1 MAEHCATS
9 WADIDITRD
18 EVNTIGKALKNE
30 EFRKLLI
37 EYADEINDPAN
48 KKLYQEEIIQL
59 EKERGVDVTFI
70 NPEPGYVIKTS
81 VDGQKKAFINVC
93 KNINVGKPVSEA
105 STKSGARGLNWSLPY
120 SQAPPREDLD
130 KKGDRCVVYDVV
142 FHPDT
147 LRLADSNAKFRA
159 MLSDTALDAVENSF
173 HVKVDRNNLKFPK
186 MHFKGISNA
195 AVVRKK
201 SANAPVKDEDEFIS
215 KLYPPTVAV
224 EEVVHKNYK
233 PSRKENKHASK
244 DCKNT
249 YYTIPKYSIIH
260 RCPVDIQNCTND
272 KASKI
277 NASIPKEL
285 VIEVYLPLLK
295 SSEDLVLDV
304 MEKGL
309 SLVSKKYSKYKLELQ
324 LPYPVH
330 EEMGTAK
337 FDKAL
342 QKLVVILPVKYRVD
356 VGKEDSGVECDPSW
370 GTSESSSGDD
380 YLEYKEE
387 SDDALRTI
395 SVLKNTNDESYRTNV
410 ANEAYFLNPDI
421 HYSLPNFT
429 CNVVDD
435 TIAYILHVKN
445 VEASSVEHRLLQ
457 ESRGAHFKFM
467 SVGSGFFPI
476 HHSFCIKLPP
486 NISFHEDGLSVETW
500 DNNVIVQI
508 QLDLHDTLF
517 TEYFAGI
524 SEDSL
529 AKHDLTEPAALG
541 KRLKELQSGA
551 DINLEDDG
559 GVNID
564 ITRNGDQ
571 DMVVEIFSE
580 KSTSMSNG
588 KLETATKAS
597 PQKEAGTSPFDNRTG
612 AFSNHVAERRQQKY
626 RLYSESSGD
635 EMNLSPTKKG
645 ILKYNGRVCR
655 SLSESSV
662 DEYAWSSSLDL
673 VTHSGSESCIPEE
686 GEDESG
692 TKKTVRF
699 NDVVSQKTFRAN
711 SSILGQKKKNQ
722 RKLRNKKRAH
732 DRRTSES
739 ENSESEADRERGK
752 ERESKTE
759 DEISESLSHKRGQED
774 ENLQISDVT
783 KEFDD
788 LTPNPPALPTLAQEE
803 QSLNEVTEALNMI
816 SIKNKKK
823 NRKRA
828 NSQKQ
833 GNEKLSLNGEF
844 RSDLIFDLDM

>member
-1 MAEHCATS
+1 MAEHSATS

-18 EVNTIGKALKNE
+18 EVNSIGEALKNE

-105 STKSGARGLNWSLPY
+105 STRSGARGMNWSLPY

-142 FHPDT
+142 FHTDT
-147 LRLADSNAKFRA
+147 LRLADSNAKFKA

-201 SANAPVKDEDEFIS
+201 SPNAPVKDEDEFIS
-215 KLYPPTVAV
+215 KLYPPTLAV

-233 PSRKENKHASK
+233 PPHVKESKHVSK

-249 YYTIPKYSIIH
+249 NYTIPKYSIIH
-260 RCPVDIQNCTND
+260 RCPVDIQDCTND

-309 SLVSKKYSKYKLELQ
+309 SLTSKKSSKYKLELQ

-342 QKLVVILPVKYRVD
+342 QKLVVILPVKDRAKCVD

-370 GTSESSSGDD
+370 RTSESSSGDD

-387 SDDALRTI
+387 RVISNDALRTI
-395 SVLKNTNDESYRTNV
+395 SVLKNKNDESYRTNV

-421 HYSLPNFT
+421 HYSLPTFT

-457 ESRGAHFKFM
+457 ESCGAHFKFM

-500 DNNVIVQI
+500 DNNVVIQI
-508 QLDLHDTLF
+508 QLDLHETLF

-524 SEDSL
+524 SEDFL
-529 AKHDLTEPAALG
+529 VKHDLAEPAAFG
-541 KRLKELQSGA
+541 KRLKELQSSA
-551 DINLEDDG
+551 DSNVEDDG
-559 GVNID
+559 SVNID

-571 DMVVEIFSE
+571 DIVVEIFSE

-588 KLETATKAS
+588 KLETPTKDS
-597 PQKEAGTSPFDNRTG
+597 PQKEAGSSLCDNRMSS
-612 AFSNHVAERRQQKY
+612 FSNRVEERRHQKY

-692 TKKTVRF
+692 IKKTVRF
-699 NDVVSQKTFRAN
+699 NDVVSQKTFR
-711 SSILGQKKKNQ
+711 
-722 RKLRNKKRAH
+722 
-732 DRRTSES
+732 
-739 ENSESEADRERGK
+739 
-752 ERESKTE
+752 
-759 DEISESLSHKRGQED
+759 
-774 ENLQISDVT
+774 
-783 KEFDD
+783 
-788 LTPNPPALPTLAQEE
+788 
-803 QSLNEVTEALNMI
+803 
-816 SIKNKKK
+816 
-823 NRKRA
+823 
-828 NSQKQ
+828 
-833 GNEKLSLNGEF
+833 
-844 RSDLIFDLDM
+844 